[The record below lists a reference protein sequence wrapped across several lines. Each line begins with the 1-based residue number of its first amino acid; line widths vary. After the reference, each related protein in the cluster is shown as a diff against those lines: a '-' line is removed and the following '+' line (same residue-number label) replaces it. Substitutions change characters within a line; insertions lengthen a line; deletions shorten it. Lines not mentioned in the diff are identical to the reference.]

1 MLAGQSVPNYSLE
14 QSDSDYNPA
23 VSLLQ
28 ARPQEVRYWG
38 STDQLSEES
47 SAETDQLHDHLEE
60 KTVAA
65 REVSEDSKQVQEDNP
80 EI

>member
-23 VSLLQ
+23 LSLLQ
-28 ARPQEVRYWG
+28 ARSRKVCYWG

-47 SAETDQLHDHLEE
+47 STETDKLQDSLEE
-60 KTVAA
+60 KTVDA
-65 REVSEDSKQVQEDNP
+65 RGQS
-80 EI
+80 